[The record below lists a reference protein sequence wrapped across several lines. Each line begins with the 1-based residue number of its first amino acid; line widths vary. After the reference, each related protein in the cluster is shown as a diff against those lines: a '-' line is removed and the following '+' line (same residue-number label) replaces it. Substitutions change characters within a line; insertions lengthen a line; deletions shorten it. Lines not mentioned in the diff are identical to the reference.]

1 MYTHETPHTG
11 ARRGSRETDPP
22 AQAARTARVYI
33 HVIKN
38 EQDGERERERAVCA
52 HALRTGVCGVLR
64 ESVGAAERVRR
75 RKRERR
81 EESVGVCM
89 WSG

>member
-1 MYTHETPHTG
+1 M
-11 ARRGSRETDPP
+11 
-22 AQAARTARVYI
+22 
-33 HVIKN
+33 
-38 EQDGERERERAVCA
+38 
-52 HALRTGVCGVLR
+52 LR